1 MRNKNKKPQAIQLEF
16 DFNIQNPNQNPK
28 KTKKKKWG
36 NKNPPHKEP
45 VQLEFNFTKD
55 LSHDRIKKNN

>member
-1 MRNKNKKPQAIQLEF
+1 MRNKNKKPQAMQLEF

-36 NKNPPHKEP
+36 NKNPPHKEA

-55 LSHDRIKKNN
+55 LSHDRIK